1 MASTATATDA
11 AAIAARLE
19 RLPISRWHIKAR
31 VAVGAVTFFDGF
43 DQLMI
48 AYAMPKIAKQW
59 HLTTTA
65 SGWVIAA
72 GGIGMLIGSLLGGR
86 LADRVGRLPVVIG
99 AMLLYS
105 LMSLGMALS
114 STLALFVV
122 FRFVQGL
129 GLGAEVPVATCYIGE
144 ISKARHRGRF
154 VLLYETIFPI
164 GLLLSSIASSWVVPH
179 AGYRWLFVT
188 GLLPIV
194 LLPILLKLPE
204 SPRWLTARGRIA
216 DADAAMTRIEQE
228 ITASG
233 KTLPAPVPM
242 PTGAQPQ
249 AARLLDL
256 FRGPYLRRTTVIG
269 MTWLTTFFVNYGLTS
284 WLPTLYT
291 GRFHVSLATGLHYSV
306 ITTFAGVIGCVL
318 VALLIDGLGRRLS
331 IAFALGMAS
340 ALLFLTAATATGSAF
355 KVMLWCSGSSL
366 FVFSVTLALYL
377 YTTEVFPT
385 SMRALGVSFGG
396 ACGRLGMVLGPLL
409 VGWLLD
415 HGALRTLFTIFGAIA
430 LAGGLIFGLF
440 AMETKEKTLEE
451 ITA

>member
-1 MASTATATDA
+1 MTSIASAADT

-31 VAVGAVTFFDGF
+31 IAVGAVTFFDGF

-86 LADRVGRLPVVIG
+86 LADRIGRMPVVIG
-99 AMLLYS
+99 SMVLYS
-105 LMSLGMALS
+105 LMSLGMAMS

-154 VLLYETIFPI
+154 VLLYETIFPV

-179 AGYRWLFVT
+179 VGYRWLFVT
-188 GLLPIV
+188 GLIPIV
-194 LLPILLKLPE
+194 LLPILLRLPE

-233 KTLPAPVPM
+233 KILPPPEPVPA
-242 PTGAQPQ
+242 GAPAR
-249 AARLLDL
+249 AASLLDL
-256 FRGPYLRRTTVIG
+256 FRGRYLRHTAVIG
-269 MTWLTTFFVNYGLTS
+269 FTWLTTFFVNYGLTS

-291 GRFHVSLATGLHYSV
+291 GRFHVSLTTALHYSV
-306 ITTFAGVIGCVL
+306 ITTLVGVVGCVL
-318 VALLIDGLGRRLS
+318 VALLIDGLGRRMS
-331 IAFALGMAS
+331 IAFALGLAA
-340 ALLFLTAATATGSAF
+340 ALLFLTAAVATGSAF
-355 KVMLWCSGSSL
+355 KVMLWCSASSL

-396 ACGRLGMVLGPLL
+396 ACGRLGAVLGPLL

-415 HGALRTLFTIFGAIA
+415 HGALHTLFAIFGAIA
-430 LAGGLIFGLF
+430 LAGALIFGLF